1 MVISRLHLRGEKYT
15 FKTRKKNKRI
25 CLELDFIIVCISFL
39 NLEKYVNLSNLN
51 VDGRIEIRKQSRKEN
66 LDVRVILFAC
76 KTRLAL

>member
-1 MVISRLHLRGEKYT
+1 MVISRLHLRGEKCT
-15 FKTRKKNKRI
+15 FKTLKKINAR
-25 CLELDFIIVCISFL
+25 LELDFIIVCISFL

-76 KTRLAL
+76 KTMLAL